1 METGRRKM
9 IADGRFKHDGVAL
22 KPGDEFECTEQD
34 AADLKAMGFAY
45 DPPTVVE
52 EVVER
57 VTRPYRT
64 RNMRAH

>member
-1 METGRRKM
+1 MESAKRKM
-9 IADGRFKHDGVAL
+9 IADGRFRQDGVSL

-34 AADLKAMGFAY
+34 AADLRAMGFAH

-52 EVVER
+52 RAVET

-64 RNMRAH
+64 RNMRTH